1 MVLIEDEAE
10 ISEAVEV
17 VMLDLF
23 TRFEASE
30 EALEADV
37 ANLPPISPE
46 TEVALLAE
54 IEADLDKHF
63 PKLT

>member
-10 ISEAVEV
+10 ITEAVEV
-17 VMLDLF
+17 VMLDLL
-23 TRFEASE
+23 TRFDASE
-30 EALEADV
+30 EALEADA

-46 TEVALLAE
+46 TEVALLAA

>member
-1 MVLIEDEAE
+1 MVIIEDEAE
-10 ISEAVEV
+10 IVEAVEV

-23 TRFEASE
+23 TRFEANE

-46 TEVALLAE
+46 TEQVLLAK
-54 IEADLDKHF
+54 IEADLDKYY
-63 PKLT
+63 PKPT